1 MGNKVKA
8 QIKLH
13 INKVHLI
20 GHQIVLPQHESEML
34 AAIMGKTPAS
44 FTQDAMVTLCA
55 LREDVAISTPP
66 TDTTTTS
73 TSQQLVT
80 QSSDPFLGLL
90 GNEDGGQQQTSP
102 EQTEDDE
109 APGEQVVMQFSMPC

>member
-1 MGNKVKA
+1 LV
-8 QIKLH
+8 
-13 INKVHLI
+13 

-34 AAIMGKTPAS
+34 AAIMGKTPVS
-44 FTQDAMVTLCA
+44 CTQDAVVTLCA

-66 TDTTTTS
+66 ADTSTTS

-90 GNEDGGQQQTSP
+90 GNEDAGQQQTSP

-109 APGEQVVMQFSMPC
+109 AQGEQLVLKTTSNEWHSLSRDRLSLLRC